1 MILDIG
7 EKEKV
12 VGQIYKMTNT
22 TNGKVYI
29 GQTRSH
35 RLNHN
40 KYRPF
45 GYLGRFK
52 DHIHE
57 AFSSK
62 TKQCKCLNSAIRKY
76 GQDSFTCELIYTC
89 NVNELNE
96 QEEQLIIE
104 YNSKFPNGYNLT
116 NGGNGFTDVNGEFTW
131 RTEIQEPRILKP
143 QPKSDYTKQLISTRL
158 KSALDNEEHR
168 EKMMKLTQKQHLAK
182 KYELFKDVVIV
193 DDDIDKYIRVL
204 KNNTN
209 NTEYVRIVIDKK
221 RITTFVGKHEPI
233 DEIKKR
239 AKKFILD
246 LKEWQRSQ
254 IAGTSLEPILPPH
267 NGNIMG
273 ELG

>member
-1 MILDIG
+1 MILNKDEEYKVIG
-7 EKEKV
+7 E
-12 VGQIYKMTNT
+12 IYKMTNT
-22 TNGKVYI
+22 TNGKIYI

-45 GYLGRFK
+45 GYLGRFQ

-57 AFSSK
+57 ANSNKKNTSRY
-62 TKQCKCLNSAIRKY
+62 LNYALRKY
-76 GQDSFTCELIYTC
+76 GKDCFTCEKIHTC
-89 NVNELNE
+89 KVNELNE
-96 QEEQLIIE
+96 LEKQCIIE

-131 RTEIQEPRILKP
+131 NTEIQEPRILKP

-168 EKMMKLTQKQHLAK
+168 EKMMKLTQNQHLAK
-182 KYELFKDVVIV
+182 KYELSKDVVIV

-233 DEIKKR
+233 DEIKER

-254 IAGTSLEPILPPH
+254 ID
-267 NGNIMG
+267 NG
-273 ELG
+273 ELFRAHTTTP

>member
-7 EKEKV
+7 EKDKV

-62 TKQCKCLNSAIRKY
+62 KKQSKCLNSAIRKY
-76 GQDSFTCELIYTC
+76 SQDSFTCELIHTC
-89 NVNELNE
+89 DVDDLNE
-96 QEEQLIIE
+96 QEEQSIIE
-104 YNSKFPNGYNLT
+104 YNSKYPNGYNLT
-116 NGGNGFTDVNGEFTW
+116 NGGKAFTDVKGNFCW
-131 RTEIQEPRILKP
+131 REELPMPPKFSKP
-143 QPKSDYTKQLISTRL
+143 QPKSDYTKQLISERL
-158 KSALDNEEHR
+158 KSALDNEECR
-168 EKMMKLTQKQHLAK
+168 EKRMKLTQTQHLTK
-182 KYELFKDVVIV
+182 KYDLFKDVVIV
-193 DDDIDKYIRVL
+193 DDDIDSYIRVI

-209 NTEYVRIVIDKK
+209 NTEYIRIVIDKK
-221 RITTFVGKHEPI
+221 RTNFVGKHEPI
-233 DEIKKR
+233 DKIKER

-254 IAGTSLEPILPPH
+254 ID
-267 NGNIMG
+267 NG
-273 ELG
+273 ELFRAHTTTP